1 MHFYRDADSPKLLL
15 SGRPA
20 GRLDEQPGTQSE
32 IRGTSL
38 SPVLGPTSTWDS
50 LCSLVRQHRLKHRE

>member
-1 MHFYRDADSPKLLL
+1 MHSYRDADSPKLLL

-38 SPVLGPTSTWDS
+38 SPGIWAHKYMGQPL
-50 LCSLVRQHRLKHRE
+50 LAC